1 MKSLLTRMTRSPRL
15 GRVLLAVSLPVFV
28 TIGFAPIWAVGLSL
42 ATILLAAIFV
52 YAEVLSPKFIQNSQ
66 VQANHTGIRAIPHL
80 SAGDSTLGSNFTKS
94 STPDALPSGKTLMDQ
109 TLLKNWVGYGSD
121 AVKAISGAQ
130 SEIREALR
138 MSTNSALEIGHSIQ
152 KMQANHEAQSRIA
165 KSLLEQTENGK
176 QQDPSLA
183 DLAAAAAYTLKRQT
197 EQIASTA
204 DNASTMLERQQMTNL
219 IALRADDLL
228 ADADKAA
235 KQMGLDA
242 LTSSDRDI
250 NSRGNSLPIDPLTFA
265 QTYRNTIRELRS
277 GLDAIRQSL
286 GQVTHDLQNNVNS
299 LKKVATV
306 GRSEVDVITSGIQQK
321 LDETRQTMSALN
333 SIASDTEEHIRSA
346 VVAMQYHDITSQ
358 KLSAIDS
365 NRLQHILAHTQTM
378 LATTLKQ
385 NPELN
390 PAKGLEEPAAN
401 VAEKHPSKA
410 SQNQPEMAVDIFE

>member
-80 SAGDSTLGSNFTKS
+80 SAGDSTQGSNFTKS

-165 KSLLEQTENGK
+165 KSLDRK
-176 QQDPSLA
+176 
-183 DLAAAAAYTLKRQT
+183 
-197 EQIASTA
+197 ST
-204 DNASTMLERQQMTNL
+204 R
-219 IALRADDLL
+219 
-228 ADADKAA
+228 
-235 KQMGLDA
+235 
-242 LTSSDRDI
+242 
-250 NSRGNSLPIDPLTFA
+250 
-265 QTYRNTIRELRS
+265 
-277 GLDAIRQSL
+277 
-286 GQVTHDLQNNVNS
+286 
-299 LKKVATV
+299 
-306 GRSEVDVITSGIQQK
+306 
-321 LDETRQTMSALN
+321 LN
-333 SIASDTEEHIRSA
+333 SSHVSQSRMPSSA
-346 VVAMQYHDITSQ
+346 
-358 KLSAIDS
+358 
-365 NRLQHILAHTQTM
+365 
-378 LATTLKQ
+378 
-385 NPELN
+385 
-390 PAKGLEEPAAN
+390 
-401 VAEKHPSKA
+401 
-410 SQNQPEMAVDIFE
+410 